1 MHFCD
6 LRNSTIAME
15 QTKIA
20 IFGRIFNSTVIP
32 YVDHLFNYLI
42 QRNIQ
47 ISVHVEFY
55 DFLLKND
62 FSSQHLET
70 FTNHQD
76 LPKDISFLLSLG
88 GDGTM
93 LAAVSII
100 RDSGIPIAGINFG
113 RLGFL
118 ANIQKNEMEAALDQI
133 LNKQFQIQKRALLSV
148 ESSHKDLFN
157 GENFALNDITVFR
170 FDSSSM
176 ITIDAKIDN
185 ELLNSY
191 WADGLII
198 ATPTGSTAYSLSC
211 GGPII
216 MPGSGNF
223 VITPISP
230 HNLNVRPIVVSENM
244 TLRLR
249 IESRTEKFI
258 LSCDSKSETLPTTT
272 ELCIRKAPFSINL
285 IRLEKD
291 GYFRTLREK
300 LLWGIDVRNY

>member
-1 MHFCD
+1 
-6 LRNSTIAME
+6 ME
-15 QTKIA
+15 HLKIA
-20 IFGRIFNSTVIP
+20 IFGRVFNSSVTP
-32 YVDHLFNYLI
+32 YVNHLFNHLLNKDIELI
-42 QRNIQ
+42 
-47 ISVHVEFY
+47 VYDEFY
-55 DFLLKND
+55 DFLIQNKYCPQNLKT
-62 FSSQHLET
+62 FSSH
-70 FTNHQD
+70 ND
-76 LPKDISFLLSLG
+76 LPKDVNFMLSLG

-100 RDSGIPIAGINFG
+100 RDSGIPVAGINFG

-118 ANIQKNEMEAALDQI
+118 ANIQKTEIDDALNKI
-133 LNKQFQIQKRALLSV
+133 LNKKFSIQKRALLMV
-148 ESSHKDLFN
+148 ESSDKELFN

-170 FDSSSM
+170 HDTSSM
-176 ITIDAKIDN
+176 ITIDAQIDG

-230 HNLNVRPIVVSENM
+230 HNLNVRPIVVSEAI
-244 TLRLR
+244 TLKLK
-249 IESRTEKFI
+249 IDSRTEKYI
-258 LSCDSKSETLPTTT
+258 ISCDSRSDTLSTST
-272 ELCIRKAPFSINL
+272 ELTIKKAPFSINL

-291 GYFRTLREK
+291 GYFSTLREK

>member
-1 MHFCD
+1 MQ
-6 LRNSTIAME
+6 TKTP

-20 IFGRIFNSTVIP
+20 IFGRVFNSSVTA
-32 YVDHLFNYLI
+32 YVDDLIAHLVDCQVEITIYD
-42 QRNIQ
+42 
-47 ISVHVEFY
+47 EFY
-55 DFLLKND
+55 EFLKRESSCRKDFTT
-62 FSSQHLET
+62 FSNYH
-70 FTNHQD
+70 D
-76 LPKDISFLLSLG
+76 LPKDIDFMLSLG

-118 ANIQKNEMEAALDQI
+118 ANIPKNEIEKAIDQI
-133 LNKQFQIQKRALLSV
+133 LSGNYTIQERALLSV
-148 ESSHKDLFN
+148 QATNKELFN

-170 FDSSSM
+170 YDTSSM
-176 ITIDAKIDN
+176 ITVDAKINN

-230 HNLNVRPIVVSENM
+230 HNLNVRPLVVSENIS
-244 TLRLR
+244 LNLK
-249 IESRTEKFI
+249 IDSRTENFI
-258 LSCDSKSETLPTTT
+258 LSCDSKSETLPIDT
-272 ELCIRKAPFSINL
+272 ELIITKAPFRINL
-285 IRLEKD
+285 IRLEND
-291 GYFRTLREK
+291 SYFSTLREK

>member
-1 MHFCD
+1 MQ
-6 LRNSTIAME
+6 TKMP

-20 IFGRIFNSTVIP
+20 IFGRVFNSSVTP
-32 YVDHLFNYLI
+32 YVNHLIDYLI
-42 QRNIQ
+42 DREIE
-47 ISVHVEFY
+47 ITVFDEFY
-55 DFLLKND
+55 ASIKEESNCPQDFTT
-62 FSSQHLET
+62 FS
-70 FTNHQD
+70 NHED
-76 LPKDISFLLSLG
+76 LPKDISFMLSLG

-118 ANIQKNEMEAALDQI
+118 ANIQKNEIQQALDEI
-133 LNKQFQIQKRALLSV
+133 LSGNYSIQQRALLSV
-148 ESSHKDLFN
+148 EANNKVLFD

-170 FDSSSM
+170 YDTSSM
-176 ITIDAKIDN
+176 ITVDATVNK

-230 HNLNVRPIVVSENM
+230 HNLNVRPIVVSDGII
-244 TLRLR
+244 LHLK
-249 IESRTEKFI
+249 IESRTEHFI
-258 LSCDSKSETLPTTT
+258 LSCDSKSETLPIDT
-272 ELCIRKAPFSINL
+272 ELIIKKAPFSINL
-285 IRLEKD
+285 IRLEND
-291 GYFRTLREK
+291 SYFGTLREK

>member
-1 MHFCD
+1 
-6 LRNSTIAME
+6 ME

-20 IFGRIFNSTVIP
+20 IFGRVFNSTVIP
-32 YVDHLFNYLI
+32 YVDHLFSYLN

-47 ISVHVEFY
+47 IAVHIEFY
-55 DFLLKND
+55 DFLSKNN
-62 FSSQHLET
+62 FNRQNLET
-70 FTNHQD
+70 FTNHED
-76 LPKDISFLLSLG
+76 LPKDVSFMLSLG

-93 LAAVSII
+93 LAAVSVIK
-100 RDSGIPIAGINFG
+100 DSGIPIAGINFG

-118 ANIQKNEMEAALDQI
+118 ANIQKGEMENAIDQI
-133 LNKQFQIQKRALLSV
+133 LNKKFHIQKRALLSV
-148 ESSHKDLFN
+148 ESSNRVLFQ

-170 FDSSSM
+170 YDSSSM
-176 ITIDAKIDN
+176 ITIDAKIDD

-244 TLRLR
+244 TLHLR

-258 LSCDSKSETLPTTT
+258 LSCDSRSETLSTET
-272 ELCIRKAPFSINL
+272 ELIIKKAPFSINL

-291 GYFRTLREK
+291 GYFHTLREK

>member
-1 MHFCD
+1 M
-6 LRNSTIAME
+6 
-15 QTKIA
+15 
-20 IFGRIFNSTVIP
+20 
-32 YVDHLFNYLI
+32 
-42 QRNIQ
+42 
-47 ISVHVEFY
+47 
-55 DFLLKND
+55 
-62 FSSQHLET
+62 
-70 FTNHQD
+70 
-76 LPKDISFLLSLG
+76 G

-118 ANIQKNEMEAALDQI
+118 ANIQKNDIEKALAEI
-133 LNKQFQIQKRALLSV
+133 LSGNYSIQPRALLSV
-148 ESSHKDLFN
+148 ETADSDLFQ

-170 FDSSSM
+170 YDTSSM
-176 ITIDAKIDN
+176 ITVDAKIN
-185 ELLNSY
+185 KELLNSY

-230 HNLNVRPIVVSENM
+230 HNLNVRPIVVSDSI
-244 TLRLR
+244 TLHLK
-249 IESRTEKFI
+249 IESRTENFI
-258 LSCDSKSETLPTTT
+258 LSCDSKSETLPVDT
-272 ELCIRKAPFSINL
+272 ELIIKKAPFSINL
-285 IRLEKD
+285 IRLEND
-291 GYFRTLREK
+291 SYFSTLREK

>member
-1 MHFCD
+1 MKR
-6 LRNSTIAME
+6 L
-15 QTKIA
+15 KIA
-20 IFGRIFNSTVIP
+20 IFGRVFNSSINPYIDLLFEYLIKNEIDTVI
-32 YVDHLFNYLI
+32 YD
-42 QRNIQ
+42 
-47 ISVHVEFY
+47 EFY
-55 DFLLKND
+55 DFIVENTNCPKDLK
-62 FSSQHLET
+62 T
-70 FTNHQD
+70 FHNHTD
-76 LPKDISFLLSLG
+76 LPKDIDFLLSLG

-93 LAAVSII
+93 LAAVSVIK
-100 RDSGIPIAGINFG
+100 DSGIPVAGINFG

-118 ANIQKNEMEAALDQI
+118 ANIPKTEIESALDKI
-133 LNKQFQIQKRALLSV
+133 INKEYTIQKRALLAVKSN
-148 ESSHKDLFN
+148 DQALFD

-170 FDSSSM
+170 FDSSAM
-176 ITIDAKIDN
+176 ITIDASIDG

-230 HNLNVRPIVVSENM
+230 HNLNVRPIVVSENI
-244 TLRLR
+244 TLKLK

-258 LSCDSKSETLPTTT
+258 LSCDSKSATLSTNT
-272 ELCIRKAPFSINL
+272 ELTISKAPFDINL
-285 IRLEKD
+285 IRLAKD
-291 GYFRTLREK
+291 SYFGTLREK

>member
-1 MHFCD
+1 MH
-6 LRNSTIAME
+6 TKIP

-20 IFGRIFNSTVIP
+20 IFGRVFNSSVTA
-32 YVDHLFNYLI
+32 YVDDLISHLVDCQVEIIIYD
-42 QRNIQ
+42 
-47 ISVHVEFY
+47 EFY
-55 DFLLKND
+55 EFLKRESSCPKNFTT
-62 FSSQHLET
+62 FST
-70 FTNHQD
+70 YND
-76 LPKDISFLLSLG
+76 LPKDINFMLSLG

-118 ANIQKNEMEAALDQI
+118 ANIPKNEIKKAIDQI
-133 LNKQFQIQKRALLSV
+133 LTGNYTIQERALLSV
-148 ESSHKDLFN
+148 QASNKELFN

-170 FDSSSM
+170 YDTSSM
-176 ITIDAKIDN
+176 ITVDAKINN

-230 HNLNVRPIVVSENM
+230 HNLNVRPLVVSENIS
-244 TLRLR
+244 LHLK
-249 IESRTEKFI
+249 IDSRTENFI
-258 LSCDSKSETLPTTT
+258 LSCDSKSETLPIDT
-272 ELCIRKAPFSINL
+272 ELIITKAPFRINL
-285 IRLEKD
+285 IRLEND
-291 GYFRTLREK
+291 SYFSTLREK